1 MNRGYSPL
9 DDEDE
14 AEAGNDAGGG
24 GMAAAEV
31 SAAELAKE
39 LRVTTELC
47 DPLTTFHLL
56 STSYVLTPVLL
67 DTYFLTTS

>member
-1 MNRGYSPL
+1 MP
-9 DDEDE
+9 
-14 AEAGNDAGGG
+14 
-24 GMAAAEV
+24 AAAEV